1 MPEQLWMV
9 VWVQIN
15 QLNRIIMKA
24 KKMLSELLNVGS
36 VWCNESFLI
45 PFETILDELCIDTDI
60 EKMTIV
66 NNNYYKISIR

>member
-1 MPEQLWMV
+1 
-9 VWVQIN
+9 
-15 QLNRIIMKA
+15 MKA

-45 PFETILDELCIDTDI
+45 PFEVILDELCIDTDI

-66 NNNYYKISIR
+66 NDNYYKISIR

>member
-1 MPEQLWMV
+1 MV

-66 NNNYYKISIR
+66 KDNYYKISIR